1 MIEPWSMQWWLPV
14 LLGLVLTGLAMLIPV
29 RDAPDGAR
37 KTQARAV
44 PRTGGLAIGLATL
57 ISFWFLANVKIDGAA
72 MAAALAVDLPLAALL
87 GFILVC
93 AVTGF
98 VDDLV
103 NLPALLKT
111 GVLGLAAVATAFAAP
126 VVAFPLPGAEDLRL
140 PLTLGIAGTAL
151 WLFVFVNAA
160 NFMDGSNGLVG
171 GSLMVMALVFSLVI
185 DLSGGWFA
193 KRELELI
200 SLAGLTVG
208 FATLGF
214 LAVNLTGRIYLGDAG
229 SLGLGAVVAVL
240 GLITAVRISVW
251 VPAILSLPL
260 LVDVLLTLLWRARQ
274 GAKLTEGHRDHAYQL
289 LLRSGW
295 RHWQVA
301 ILWWAFMIVCAATA
315 WFAMWLDY
323 REWPRLPGFAVVA
336 FVFLALLGVMLW
348 NWQRRWFAPRLSS
361 PGQP

>member
-1 MIEPWSMQWWLPV
+1 MSEESWLPV
-14 LLGLVLTGLAMLIPV
+14 FLGLVLTGFAMLIPV

-44 PRTGGLAIGLATL
+44 PRTGGLAIGVATL
-57 ISFWFLANVKIDGAA
+57 VSFWFIADVDDHGAS

-98 VDDLV
+98 IDDLV

-111 GVLGLAAVATAFAAP
+111 GILGAAALATAIAAP

-151 WLFVFVNAA
+151 WLFIFVNAA
-160 NFMDGSNGLVG
+160 NFMDGSNGLAG
-171 GSLMVMALVFSLVI
+171 GSLLIMALCFSLVI

-193 KRELELI
+193 QRQLELI
-200 SLAGLTVG
+200 SLAGFTLG

-214 LAVNLTGRIYLGDAG
+214 LAWNLTGRIYLGDAG

-260 LVDVLLTLLWRARQ
+260 LVDVLLTLIWRARH

-301 ILWWAFMIVCAATA
+301 ILWWAFMLACALSA
-315 WFAMWLDY
+315 WLAMWLDY
-323 REWPRLPGFAVVA
+323 REWPRLPGFAMVA
-336 FVFLALLGVMLW
+336 FVFLALLGAMLW
-348 NWQRRWFAPRLSS
+348 NWQRRWLWPRLSS
-361 PGQP
+361 PDQP